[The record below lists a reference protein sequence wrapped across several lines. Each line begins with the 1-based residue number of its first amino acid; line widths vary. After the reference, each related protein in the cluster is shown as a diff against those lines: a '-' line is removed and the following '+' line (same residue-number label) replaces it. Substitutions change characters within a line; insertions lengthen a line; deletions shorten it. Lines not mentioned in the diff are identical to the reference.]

1 MRVAALYDI
10 HGNLRALEAVLAE
23 VERFAPDRIL
33 VGGDIAL
40 GPMPRET
47 LERLGSLAEPVTYI
61 RGNCDRM
68 MADTGGGDSPWGG
81 RTRWAAARCTP
92 IQLGL
97 LGGLPTT
104 ATLDVEG
111 LGPTLF
117 CHGSPRSDEEIL
129 TRISPEHRLHAAL
142 GGAKQGVVVSGHTH
156 VQYDRVAI
164 GRRWVNPGSVGMAYA
179 ESPGAYWATFGP
191 EVTVRCTPYD
201 VDRAIADVREAGFPD
216 PDEFIGKYLLAR
228 PDPAKASAFF
238 ESMAEAS
245 SPAAPKRS

>member
-1 MRVAALYDI
+1 MRRPALSTACHRPALAGARPARVAGLALPKRTALCIRTVARYRLGAARRFFGAARVHPSGGVMRVAALYDI

-68 MADTGGGDSPWGG
+68 MAEAGGGDSPWGE

-129 TRISPEHRLHAAL
+129 T
-142 GGAKQGVVVSGHTH
+142 
-156 VQYDRVAI
+156 
-164 GRRWVNPGSVGMAYA
+164 
-179 ESPGAYWATFGP
+179 
-191 EVTVRCTPYD
+191 
-201 VDRAIADVREAGFPD
+201 
-216 PDEFIGKYLLAR
+216 
-228 PDPAKASAFF
+228 
-238 ESMAEAS
+238 
-245 SPAAPKRS
+245 